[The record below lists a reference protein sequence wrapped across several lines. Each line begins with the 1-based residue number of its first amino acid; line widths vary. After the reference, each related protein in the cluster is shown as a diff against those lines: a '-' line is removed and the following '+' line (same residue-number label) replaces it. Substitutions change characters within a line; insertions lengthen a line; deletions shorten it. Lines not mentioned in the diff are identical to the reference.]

1 MAPTYATPAELA
13 AFLTPDPAPADAV
26 AGRLL
31 DRASRDVRRATKTA
45 VYLVDATGLP
55 TDPDVLAAL
64 KEATLEHAAWRIG
77 RGEEDGIP
85 SGGGAVTSATIVGV
99 NVTQATGAG
108 SGAIPETVNGVA
120 YQAWLVLEDAGLTG
134 HGPRTDGDC

>member
-1 MAPTYATPAELA
+1 MAPTYATPVELA
-13 AFLTPDPAPADAV
+13 EFLLPDPAPADAV

-45 VYLVDATGLP
+45 RYDVDDTGLP
-55 TDPDVLAAL
+55 TDATILDAF
-64 KEATLEHAAWRIG
+64 KTATLEQAAWRIG
-77 RGEEDGIP
+77 RGEEEGIP

-99 NVTQATGAG
+99 NVTAAAGAG

-134 HGPRTDGDC
+134 YAPRTDGDC